1 MIKMPA
7 IDEIRK
13 IDNLTDGHLCQVMRL
28 ILTGKSKTTEEILK
42 RNSRGNIGIT

>member
-42 RNSRGNIGIT
+42 GIPEEISE